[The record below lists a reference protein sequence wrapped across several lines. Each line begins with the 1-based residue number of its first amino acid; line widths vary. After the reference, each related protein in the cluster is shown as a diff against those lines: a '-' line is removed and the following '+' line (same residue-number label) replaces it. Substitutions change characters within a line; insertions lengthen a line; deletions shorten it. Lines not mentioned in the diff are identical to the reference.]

1 MIVINLA
8 IVILSFFNATELA
21 QNVEVRVTG
30 IRNNKGFIVISVFK
44 DQSTFAKERP
54 LFTKKFDK
62 TPYFTLKYKHYFI
75 LIIIGV
81 ILSFNFA

>member
-30 IRNNKGFIVISVFK
+30 IRNNRGFIVISVFK
-44 DQSTFAKERP
+44 DQSTFAKDSGYR
-54 LFTKKFDK
+54 
-62 TPYFTLKYKHYFI
+62 
-75 LIIIGV
+75 
-81 ILSFNFA
+81 